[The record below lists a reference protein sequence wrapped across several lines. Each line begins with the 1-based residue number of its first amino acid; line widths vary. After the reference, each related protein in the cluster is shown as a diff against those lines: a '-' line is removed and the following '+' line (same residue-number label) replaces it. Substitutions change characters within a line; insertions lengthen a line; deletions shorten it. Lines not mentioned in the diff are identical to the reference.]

1 MQKKKSGVI
10 GVIISVI
17 ILIILIIVSNNNGLS
32 FFENLAGNIV
42 TPIKNGI
49 IYLKNKNDNN
59 YLASV
64 EKLENENK
72 DLKEQ
77 NNNLVQKLRELEV
90 VKAENETLKEYLS
103 LKEKYSEYTTIP
115 AYVISKDIG
124 NYNKMFVINVGE
136 KDGIKENMNV
146 IANQGLVGHVVSVT
160 DTTAKVQTILDNS
173 SAVSAVLTSTRDNI
187 ICKGSLENNELK
199 GIYIPIESNVVV
211 GDNVET
217 SGMGGIYSKGIHI
230 GTVKQLVSIKNKSD
244 RYILV
249 DPAVDFDKIEDVLV
263 VTNN

>member
-10 GVIISVI
+10 GLIISVI